1 MGGGRNREREEG
13 MGGGRNRGKE
23 RQREIKRVRKSER
36 GLAYS
41 NSACTQTIV
50 TH

>member
-1 MGGGRNREREEG
+1 MGGGTER
-13 MGGGRNRGKE
+13 GRNGGKE
-23 RQREIKRVRKSER
+23 RQKEIKRVRKSER